1 MTISEAITKA
11 MEEGEWS
18 IVDGEPTSVIVG
30 FETLDGKR
38 DETELDLYSDNPS
51 KELSK
56 LWSSLAAEME
66 SSNENILYVNAY
78 GYIHE

>member
-1 MTISEAITKA
+1 MISEAIIKA
-11 MEEGEWS
+11 TEEGEWS
-18 IVDGEPTSVIVG
+18 IVAGEPTSVIVG

-38 DETELDLYSDNPS
+38 DETELDLYSDSPE

-66 SSNENILYVNAY
+66 SSNENILYVSAY

>member
-11 MEEGEWS
+11 MEEGEWR
-18 IVDGEPTSVIVG
+18 VVAGEPTSVIVG

-38 DETELDLYSDNPS
+38 DETELDLYSDSPE
-51 KELSK
+51 KELSQ
-56 LWSSLAAEME
+56 LWSSLTAEME
-66 SSNENILYVNAY
+66 SSNDILYVSAY